1 MKCPRNW
8 LILLSAILLVLPMAA
23 CGRQDEPA
31 RVTEKFLRA
40 AVANDL
46 ADLQETVDPDYQ
58 EQVIMSIFLQM
69 GLSTFVGG
77 AQGEY
82 TELKVKTISNDGQ
95 RATVRATGKLKAVT
109 LGTQMTVPVDV
120 EVPLVRKEGRWYVTG
135 EQ

>member
-1 MKCPRNW
+1 MNRPRHW
-8 LILLSAILLVLPMAA
+8 LILFLAILLALSMAT
-23 CGRQDEPA
+23 CSRQDEPA
-31 RVTEKFLRA
+31 KVAEKFLRA

-69 GLSTFVGG
+69 GLSAFVGG

-82 TELKVKTISNDGQ
+82 TELKVKTIANDGR
-95 RATVRATGKLKAVT
+95 RAKVRATGKLKAVT

-120 EVPLVRKEGRWYVTG
+120 EIPLVRKEGRWYVTG